1 MCTFIFLRY
10 GFDVAFFS
18 STNFLK
24 KVYMHHQNYNI
35 TFMLYGTQL
44 PNESF
49 LIFMFHFLLLGKISR
64 RASFCM

>member
-18 STNFLK
+18 LGNI

-64 RASFCM
+64 HASFCM